1 MSERKPIKIQVAP
14 QNPVQY
20 LACCGIFEI
29 VSRFDA
35 TATSRWI
42 THPHPEFAME
52 SLIDEGSILSCLVR
66 TFTDSTCWN
75 RSPTDS
81 EAVNRL
87 NVSLA
92 LNGEYRAL
100 CLDWW
105 YETLD
110 WEGSIKQKSAWK
122 MYAGQQTADGI
133 IQDMVRIAKEIADTA
148 QLKTV
153 ANLIE
158 QSKGM
163 TGRFG
168 IDPRSSR
175 NALDAGFSAND
186 LKLSIPT
193 YPFAELLAIIGAQ
206 HFFPHRT
213 RQRGG
218 NESTRGWVE
227 RTIFQYGLWTIP
239 LTIALARVAAS
250 CAAFDDETSIIPM
263 RSLRASRDKYSN
275 LTMASQATL
284 RRQKK

>member
-1 MSERKPIKIQVAP
+1 MSERQRIRIQVAP

-20 LACCGIFEI
+20 VACCGIFEI
-29 VSRFDA
+29 ISRFDA

-42 THPHPEFAME
+42 THLRPEFTME
-52 SLIDEGSILSCLVR
+52 SLIDERSLLSCLVR

-81 EAVNRL
+81 ETISRL

-110 WEGSIKQKSAWK
+110 REGGISEKSAWK

-133 IQDMVRIAKEIADTA
+133 IQDMVRIAREIADTA
-148 QLKTV
+148 QIRTV
-153 ANLIE
+153 ANRIE
-158 QSKGM
+158 QSQGM

-168 IDPRSSR
+168 FDPRSSR

-193 YPFAELLAIIGAQ
+193 YPFAELLAIIGVQ

-213 RQRGG
+213 KQNGG

-227 RTIFQYGLWTIP
+227 RNVFQYGLWTIP
-239 LTIALARVAAS
+239 LAIPLARVAAS
-250 CAAFDDETSIIPM
+250 CAAFDDETSVIPM

-275 LTMASQATL
+275 LTMASRTTL

>member
-1 MSERKPIKIQVAP
+1 MSEQKPIRIQVTLR
-14 QNPVQY
+14 NPVQY
-20 LACCGIFEI
+20 LACCGVFEI
-29 VSRFDA
+29 VSRFDS
-35 TATSRWI
+35 TATSRWTI
-42 THPHPEFAME
+42 HPHPEFTME
-52 SLIDEGSILSCLVR
+52 SLIDEESLLSCLIR

-75 RSPTDS
+75 CSPTDS
-81 EAVNRL
+81 EAISCV
-87 NVSLA
+87 NVSVA
-92 LNGEYRAL
+92 LNDEHRTL

-110 WEGSIKQKSAWK
+110 WEGGIKQKSAWK
-122 MYAGQQTADGI
+122 MYAGQQTAGGI
-133 IQDMVRIAKEIADTA
+133 IHDMARVAKEIADIA
-148 QLKTV
+148 PLRTV

-168 IDPRSSR
+168 FDPRSSR

-193 YPFAELLAIIGAQ
+193 YPFAELLAIIGTQ

-213 RQRGG
+213 RQNGG

-227 RTIFQYGLWTIP
+227 RTVFQYGLWTIP
-239 LTIALARVAAS
+239 LTIPLARVAAS
-250 CAAFDDETSIIPM
+250 CAAYDDETSVVPM
-263 RSLRASRDKYSN
+263 RSLRTSRDKYSN
-275 LTMASQATL
+275 LTMAYQTTL